1 MAAAAAASSF
11 KMTIVLCIQHNC
23 INVIICWSIGF
34 RNIFDSKRDETL
46 SIDSHL
52 ILLKNKMDS
61 QLGDAMLSKIL
72 SLKASPDQNKN
83 IDFKLF
89 LGKTSDNLKK
99 EFQVP
104 DIENRIARI
113 EKIIG
118 NTSIL
123 YPKSYDN
130 WFN

>member
-1 MAAAAAASSF
+1 
-11 KMTIVLCIQHNC
+11 MTVLYIQYNC
-23 INVIICWSIGF
+23 IDVIICWSIGF

-52 ILLKNKMDS
+52 ILLKNKMES

-104 DIENRIARI
+104 DIETRIARI

-123 YPKSYDN
+123 LTIYPRSCDN

>member
-1 MAAAAAASSF
+1 
-11 KMTIVLCIQHNC
+11 
-23 INVIICWSIGF
+23 
-34 RNIFDSKRDETL
+34 
-46 SIDSHL
+46 
-52 ILLKNKMDS
+52 MDS

-130 WFN
+130 